1 MTDIP
6 DFPRLADRQALP
18 EALRLLV
25 DALPRIG
32 WEAHPN
38 FEGLVRF
45 WMERHQGFRQLH
57 GLMTADAR
65 GFLERDGGLQDWRP
79 RLSHYGGMFLQSLHG
94 HHMIE
99 DHEYFPMLAGLEP
112 RLAGGFEMLERD
124 HQELDVLLRDFADRA
139 NAVLRLAVG
148 DGREAAAGFA
158 GVIDRLGGFLDRHL
172 TDEEDLVVPVIL
184 KTGGIG

>member
-1 MTDIP
+1 V
-6 DFPRLADRQALP
+6 
-18 EALRLLV
+18 LV

-38 FEGLVRF
+38 FGGLVRF

-57 GLMTADAR
+57 GLMTGDAQGYLDRAADLRAW
-65 GFLERDGGLQDWRP
+65 QP
-79 RLSHYGGMFLQSLHG
+79 RLSRHGGMFLDSLHG

-124 HQELDVLLRDFADRA
+124 HQELDALLAEFAERA
-139 NAVLRLAVG
+139 NAVLRVTEG
-148 DGREAAAGFA
+148 EGRDEAAGFA
-158 GVIDRLGGFLDRHL
+158 EVLDRLGGFLDRHL